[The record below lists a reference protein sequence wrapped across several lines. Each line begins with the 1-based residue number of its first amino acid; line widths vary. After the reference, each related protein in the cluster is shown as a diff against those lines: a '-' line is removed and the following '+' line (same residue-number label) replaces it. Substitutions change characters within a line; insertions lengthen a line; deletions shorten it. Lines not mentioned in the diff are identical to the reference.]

1 MAAMGIGLLLQE
13 RGLVSRDQLDEAIE
27 TQTRTGERLDHVL
40 VRLGYVRSEDVL
52 QAIGQQF
59 SMPIVD
65 LSSAE
70 VPQEILELLPSRL
83 VFKQQCVPIERQG
96 KTLRVA
102 TCDPFELTAFD
113 ELRLLT
119 NMDIELVLA
128 DEADLRKFI
137 RTHYGVAGDTLEALG
152 AGQEKADATT
162 QISEEALDQAEQAS
176 VIRLVNDLLIEAVR
190 ERATDVHIEP
200 YEGSLEIRYRVD
212 GILVQAGVP
221 ATVNQFRNAIV
232 SRLKIMANLN
242 VAEKRI
248 PQDGRITLR
257 RDGREYDLRVSII
270 PMLFGEGIVI
280 RILSKTAALL
290 ELDELGMEPQVKEHW
305 DHLITRPHGIL
316 LVTGPTGSGKSTT
329 LYASLNQIVSDE
341 VKIITVEDPAEYNI
355 TGVNQIQ
362 VQRDVGLDFAAGMR
376 SILRHDPDVIM
387 VGEIRDQETA
397 VMAVQASLTGHLV
410 FSTLHTNNA
419 AGALPRLLD
428 MGIEPFLVSST
439 IEGVIAQRLVRR
451 VCRQC
456 SMPWQPEPAEL
467 PLGWPEPESPLFRGQ
482 GCRECRN
489 TGFHGRVGIYELL
502 RVNERIRELI
512 IQRVNAGRLA
522 EAAEEDDLLHSLLSS
537 GRLKVANGLTTPS
550 EVARVTRD

>member
-1 MAAMGIGLLLQE
+1 MGIGLLLQE

-27 TQTRTGERLDHVL
+27 TQTRTGERLDRVL
-40 VRLGYVRSEDVL
+40 VRLGYVQSDDVL
-52 QAIGQQF
+52 EAIGQQF
-59 SMPIVD
+59 AMPIVD
-65 LSSAE
+65 LSKRDVSE
-70 VPQEILELLPSRL
+70 ETLQLLPPRL
-83 VFKQQCVPIERQG
+83 VFKQQCVPIEREG
-96 KTLRVA
+96 ETLRVA

-128 DEADLRKFI
+128 DETDLRKFI
-137 RTHYGVAGDTLEALG
+137 RTHYGVAGDTLEALS
-152 AGQEKADATT
+152 AGQDVLAEGDEA
-162 QISEEALDQAEQAS
+162 SEDGLDQAEQAS

-200 YEGSLEIRYRVD
+200 YEDSLEIRYRVD
-212 GILVQAGVP
+212 GVLVQAGVP

-242 VAEKRI
+242 VAEKRV

-257 RDGREYDLRVSII
+257 RDGHEFDLRISII
-270 PMLFGEGIVI
+270 PMLFGEGVVI

-290 ELDELGMEPQVKEHW
+290 ELNELGMEQAVKQHW
-305 DHLITRPHGIL
+305 DQLITRPHGIL

-355 TGVNQIQ
+355 VGVNQIQ
-362 VQRDVGLDFAAGMR
+362 VQREVGLDFAAGLR
-376 SILRHDPDVIM
+376 SILRHDPDIIM
-387 VGEIRDQETA
+387 VGEIRDRETA
-397 VMAVQASLTGHLV
+397 EMAVQASLTGHLV
-410 FSTLHTNNA
+410 FSTLHTNDA

-439 IEGVIAQRLVRR
+439 IEGVLAQRLVRR
-451 VCRQC
+451 VCEHC
-456 SMPWQPEPAEL
+456 GMPWRPDSTDLPDGWEMPTEPL
-467 PLGWPEPESPLFRGQ
+467 RKGS

-489 TGFHGRVGIYELL
+489 TGFLGRVGIYELL
-502 RVNERIRELI
+502 RIDDQLREMI
-512 IQRVNAGRLA
+512 IQRANGSRLA
-522 EAAEEDDLLHSLLSS
+522 GAAREAGLLHTLVAS
-537 GRLKVANGLTTPS
+537 GRLKASEGLTTPS